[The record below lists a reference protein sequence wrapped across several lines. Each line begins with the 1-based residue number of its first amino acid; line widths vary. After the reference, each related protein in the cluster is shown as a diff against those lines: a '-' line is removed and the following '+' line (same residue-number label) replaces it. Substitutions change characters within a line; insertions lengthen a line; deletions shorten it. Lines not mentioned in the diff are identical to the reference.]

1 MQQKHPA
8 RAHRISLVTIG
19 ASGYDSRF
27 GAPGQ
32 GAINRCCHPWL
43 HVLGD
48 SQGQKP

>member
-1 MQQKHPA
+1 MHQKHPA

-27 GAPGQ
+27 GAWQ

-43 HVLGD
+43 QVLGD
-48 SQGQKP
+48 SWGQKP